1 MCGIFAYTGKKSA
14 LPILLDG
21 LTALEYRGYDS
32 AGLYVAGGD
41 AVKSV
46 GNVGQLRERIGKSPH
61 KGTSGIA
68 HTRWAT
74 HGEPTERNAHPHGDC
89 TKRIWLA
96 HNGIVE
102 NHHELRAEL
111 MRDAHQF
118 TSDTDSEVIAHL
130 IEEHL
135 ATEPFERA
143 VPLAL
148 SMVRGTYGVVV
159 VDTHNP
165 EKIIVARMGS
175 PIAIGIGE
183 GEHFIASDASPIAA
197 HTKKIVYLNDGE
209 MAMVTPDT
217 CTVMTLDA
225 RPITAIPHDIDWNID
240 HIQRGGYEHFMLK
253 EIYEA
258 PEVVANAMRG
268 RIDPH
273 TLRVKLGGLASVAE
287 QLRTMKR
294 LIIVGCGTAYYSG
307 LVGEYLLE
315 ELAEIPVEVD
325 IASEFRYRSA
335 VIRPDTVVLAM
346 SQSGETIDTLAA
358 IREGKKKGALTLGI
372 VNTVG
377 STIARETDA
386 GIYNHAG
393 PEIGVASTK
402 AFMSQITVLALFA
415 LYVRQLRGVTEKSGD
430 DFARA
435 LIELPNHIER
445 TLRVRDRVHEV
456 AKKYTAF
463 ENFLYIGRKYNY
475 PIAFEGALK
484 LKEVSYVHAEGC
496 GAGEMK
502 HGPIAMVDERFPTV
516 AIALKD
522 SVYEKMRSNIQEIK
536 ARKGPVLAIVT
547 EGEKELASLA
557 DDIIEIPKV
566 HEAISPVLAAIPLQ
580 LLAYDIAVLRGCNVD
595 RPRNLAK
602 SVTVE

>member
-1 MCGIFAYTGKKSA
+1 MCGIFAYTGRKAA

-32 AGLYVAGGD
+32 AGLYVEGGNV
-41 AVKSV
+41 VKAV
-46 GNVGQLRERIGKSPH
+46 GNVGQLRARIGEEKH
-61 KGTSGIA
+61 EGTSGIA

-89 TKRIWLA
+89 TGRIWLA
-96 HNGIVE
+96 HNGIIE

-111 MRDAHQF
+111 SRDAHHF
-118 TSDTDSEVIAHL
+118 ASDTDSEVIAHC
-130 IEEHL
+130 IEERL

-148 SMVRGTYGVVV
+148 AMVRGTYGVVV
-159 VDTHNP
+159 VDKDSP
-165 EKIIVARMGS
+165 GKIIVARMGS

-209 MAMVTPDT
+209 MAIITPEA

-225 RPITAIPHDIDWNID
+225 RPITAIQHDIDWNID

-273 TLRVKLGGLASVAE
+273 TFRVKLGGLSSVAE
-287 QLRTMKR
+287 QIRTMKR

-335 VIRPDTVVLAM
+335 VLRPDTVVLAM

-415 LYVRQLRGVTEKSGD
+415 LYVRQLRGIEGGIGD

-435 LIELPNHIER
+435 LIELPSAIER
-445 TLRVRDRVHEV
+445 TLRVRDRVHGIA
-456 AKKYTAF
+456 AKYSTF
-463 ENFLYIGRKYNY
+463 EDFLYIGRKYNY

-502 HGPIAMVDERFPTV
+502 HGPIAMIDEHFPTV

-547 EGEKELASLA
+547 EGEKELQSLA
-557 DDIIEIPKV
+557 DDCIEIPEI
-566 HEAISPVLAAIPLQ
+566 HEALSPVLAAIPLQ